1 MAKAPTSVIGLD
13 LGRHALKSVLLQ
25 RRSGGQVALTHY
37 AAHRLERPIES
48 SDHLAA
54 ELKALL
60 KSMGGSAKTCGVA
73 VSSNKALLRIIEQPE
88 TPTGLLREAL
98 RLNGMSLLNQD
109 CRDLVLDCD
118 ELAESAHPAGGNQST
133 APANGPKR
141 YLVGGVPRSEVSVIS
156 AAFESV
162 TTPFSSLQLAPACL
176 FNAFEFARP
185 QEFNHEAFFLIDIG
199 HGSSTML
206 IGAKRALVLVRNI
219 DFGGQALIE
228 ALSSLSGESA
238 EGALMALEHEDEV
251 MVENTRMALSVLAR
265 EVAGSIGFFEARR
278 EETISAIYVSGAAA
292 RSKTMLQVLSEEIHM
307 PCKSWNPL
315 ETCELEL
322 PGRQREAFA
331 QDAPDLHVACGA
343 AAELLNA

>member
-37 AAHRLERPIES
+37 GAHRLERPIES
-48 SDHLAA
+48 SDHLAG
-54 ELKALL
+54 ELKTLL
-60 KSMGGSAKTCGVA
+60 KKMGGAAKACGVA
-73 VSSNKALLRIIEQPE
+73 VSSSKALLRIIEQPE
-88 TPTGLLREAL
+88 TPTTLLRDAL
-98 RLNGMSLLNQD
+98 RLNGMTLMNQD

-118 ELAESAHPAGGNQST
+118 ELPESTPAGGENQPA
-133 APANGPKR
+133 APANNQRR

-156 AAFESV
+156 AAFASL
-162 TTPFSSLQLAPACL
+162 TTPFSALQLAPACL

-185 QEFNHEAFFLIDIG
+185 HEFNNEAFFLIDIG

-228 ALSSLSGESA
+228 ALASLSGESS
-238 EGALMALEHEDEV
+238 EGVLAALEHEDEV

-278 EETISAIYVSGAAA
+278 EETISGIYVSGAAA

-307 PCKSWNPL
+307 PCKAWNPL

-322 PGRQREAFA
+322 PGRQREAFT
-331 QDAPDLHVACGA
+331 QDLQDLHVACGA

>member
-37 AAHRLERPIES
+37 AAHRLARPIES
-48 SDHLAA
+48 SDHLAG
-54 ELKALL
+54 EVKALL

-73 VSSNKALLRIIEQPE
+73 VSSNKSLLRIIDQPE
-88 TPTGLLREAL
+88 TPTTLLRDAL
-98 RLNGMSLLNQD
+98 RLNGMTLLNQD

-118 ELAESAHPAGGNQST
+118 ELAESAKPGAEDQT
-133 APANGPKR
+133 ATTSNGQKR
-141 YLVGGVPRSEVSVIS
+141 YLVGGVPRSEVAVIS
-156 AAFESV
+156 AAFSSLA
-162 TTPFSSLQLAPACL
+162 TPVNSLQLAPACL
-176 FNAFEFARP
+176 FNAFEFAKP
-185 QEFNHEAFFLIDIG
+185 HEFNNEAFFLIDIG
-199 HGSSTML
+199 HGSSTMI

-238 EGALMALEHEDEV
+238 EGVLMALEHEDEV

-265 EVAGSIGFFEARR
+265 EVSGSIGFFEARR
-278 EETISAIYVSGAAA
+278 EETVSSIYVSGAAA
-292 RSKTMLQVLSEEIHM
+292 RSKTLLQVLAEEIHM
-307 PCKSWNPL
+307 PCKTWNPL
-315 ETCELEL
+315 DGCELEL
-322 PGRQREAFA
+322 PSRQREAFA
-331 QDAPDLHVACGA
+331 QDSQDLHVASGA